1 MHMKKTML
9 LVSCSPSTNVGLRSY
24 LTQIFG
30 RYIQLEARLADDVTS
45 EIMEQFDLVLFASK
59 GAARRAESKLTPKIH
74 FLICIRT
81 FNFTY
86 LHKILSIPPSSQVYL
101 INDTERTTKG
111 AIHLLN
117 TYGFSQYHFIPY
129 YPGCGEPDYSIQY
142 AVTLGEERYVPRYI
156 PHVIDIGIR
165 VVDVSTIAEIA
176 SFFNLSMSIA
186 DVVTQNYLNQ
196 FVQLLKMSN
205 HQVRQTT
212 NLNFITQSIINNI
225 DIGIC
230 MLNEKNIMIMVNDPF
245 VEELEIHKPHLIGV
259 SLLEVLPEFEEI
271 LKKYSDQESLTAE
284 LVRHGNKK
292 VTITLQKF
300 RDTNHEDLTLIHL
313 GRRQISE
320 HNAGAEDHKT
330 RKEAGHRNPEQEME
344 TWYQFRDYRSQNSQ
358 VLHMIETA
366 RRISLTDYRVLI
378 QGETGTGKEVLAQAI
393 HSNSKRCRG
402 AFIKLNLSALNVAQ
416 VARELDLS
424 ERDCVL
430 KRACGGTLY
439 LDGIHNLTE
448 PLQRKILGL
457 LDSSVNI
464 RLIASA
470 DRDLYEMSRNGQFL
484 KELFYRINE
493 VSLATLPVRK
503 RPEDIPLLFEY
514 FLRNVYNNPSL
525 SWKELFSDGLWKFL
539 MSYNWPGNGKE
550 IENLCK
556 YFFCVKAD
564 AKLTEGDLPPYI
576 LSQVHENA
584 KDLSPLER
592 QILICLSQNPKI
604 GRVTLLHMIQENGM
618 DVSEGKIRSTIHSM
632 AEQGL
637 VHTNRTKG
645 GCEITGKG
653 ETYL

>member
-1 MHMKKTML
+1 
-9 LVSCSPSTNVGLRSY
+9 
-24 LTQIFG
+24 
-30 RYIQLEARLADDVTS
+30 
-45 EIMEQFDLVLFASK
+45 
-59 GAARRAESKLTPKIH
+59 
-74 FLICIRT
+74 
-81 FNFTY
+81 
-86 LHKILSIPPSSQVYL
+86 
-101 INDTERTTKG
+101 
-111 AIHLLN
+111 
-117 TYGFSQYHFIPY
+117 
-129 YPGCGEPDYSIQY
+129 
-142 AVTLGEERYVPRYI
+142 
-156 PHVIDIGIR
+156 
-165 VVDVSTIAEIA
+165 
-176 SFFNLSMSIA
+176 
-186 DVVTQNYLNQ
+186 
-196 FVQLLKMSN
+196 
-205 HQVRQTT
+205 
-212 NLNFITQSIINNI
+212 
-225 DIGIC
+225 
-230 MLNEKNIMIMVNDPF
+230 MLNEKNIIIMVNDPF

-271 LKKYSDQESLTAE
+271 LKKYPDQESLTAE

-320 HNAGAEDHKT
+320 HNGGAEDHKAG
-330 RKEAGHRNPEQEME
+330 KEAGNGNPEQEME

-564 AKLTEGDLPPYI
+564 AKLTEGDLPAYI

-604 GRVTLLHMIQENGM
+604 GRVTLLHMVQENGM